1 MDTLSEILNN
11 KMIPKKR
18 KRSRSR
24 ESHRSRH
31 SEQQADWQ
39 YKIEAAKKASRAIDP
54 PVSTSNI
61 NNDAL
66 IQDQEW
72 NKNER
77 KFHLDQSR
85 LRSKLRIE
93 QSRPTKFDSILYFH
107 MLIYGDLD
115 IRQVKS
121 DTLPEEIRLPYSV
134 LENSSATELQNIMSG
149 IEVHYTLEHAEKAD
163 YWHYMQQ
170 ICEWELQKKRAQEEA
185 EERGISHFTIF
196 GISSEM
202 LEDIMNVLRPKDLK
216 SLQDMETQV
225 KASLSDP
232 NFSMDREYWEGML
245 KLIQIY
251 QAKAHLQKLSAD
263 FLARLSESAQVSL
276 ESLEIPS
283 SGHIEDNLHPLTG
296 DGSMS
301 PALISDDESIT
312 CPILTEEE
320 DIQIYN
326 TLRKTT
332 LEAECEA
339 FRTSKDRF
347 KVSNPLITK
356 ENALYTISRH
366 EKLVSGKLEKTVE
379 DLMRIELIK
388 QNPLEED
395 EEEFGESIELK
406 PVLEAWR
413 DKFRPRKPK
422 YFNRIKTGYEW
433 NKYNQTHFDHLSP
446 PPKVVQGY
454 KFNIFYPDLID
465 RTKAPQFYLE
475 PSESSETCIIRFH
488 AGPPYEDIAFKIV
501 NREWDYSDRHGFKCF
516 FDKGVMHLYFNF
528 KRHRYKR

>member
-1 MDTLSEILNN
+1 
-11 KMIPKKR
+11 MIPKKR

-24 ESHRSRH
+24 EASVSHRSESR
-31 SEQQADWQ
+31 ADWQ
-39 YKIEAAKKASRAIDP
+39 FKIEAAKKASRAIEP
-54 PVSTSNI
+54 PASSSNL
-61 NNDAL
+61 NSDVL

-77 KFHLDQSR
+77 KFHLEQSR
-85 LRSKLRIE
+85 LRSRLRIE
-93 QSRPTKFDSILYFH
+93 QSRPTKFDTILYFH
-107 MLIYGDLD
+107 MLIYEDLD

-121 DTLPEEIRLPYSV
+121 DFLPEEIRRPYSV
-134 LENSSATELQNIMSG
+134 LESSSATELQSIMPG
-149 IEVHYTLEHAEKAD
+149 IEVHFTLEHAEKAD

-170 ICEWELQKKRAQEEA
+170 ICEWELVKKRAKEEA
-185 EERGISHFTIF
+185 EERGVSHFNIC

-202 LEDIMNVLRPKDLK
+202 LGDIEKVLTPKDLRALK
-216 SLQDMETQV
+216 DMENSV
-225 KASLSDP
+225 KGSLADP

-245 KLIQIY
+245 KLIHIQ
-251 QAKAHLQKLSAD
+251 QAKLHLEKLSEEY
-263 FLARLSESAQVSL
+263 LSKLSESSQVALSSL
-276 ESLEIPS
+276 QIQNTN
-283 SGHIEDNLHPLTG
+283 HAEDELHPLTG

-301 PALISDDESIT
+301 PILISEDDSMPFSI
-312 CPILTEEE
+312 LSEEQ
-320 DIQIYN
+320 DIENYN
-326 TLRKTT
+326 LLRKST
-332 LEAECEA
+332 LEAEIQSLKS
-339 FRTSKDRF
+339 SKDRF
-347 KVSNPLITK
+347 KVANPLLSS
-356 ENALYTISRH
+356 ESGLYSVARY
-366 EKLVSGKLEKTVE
+366 EKLVSGKLENTVE
-379 DLMRIELIK
+379 DLMRIELLK
-388 QNPLEED
+388 QNPLQDD
-395 EEEFGESIELK
+395 EEEFGESMELK
-406 PVLEAWR
+406 PVLETWR

-433 NKYNQTHFDHLSP
+433 NKYNQTHFDHLNP

-465 RTKAPQFYLE
+465 KTKAPQFYLE